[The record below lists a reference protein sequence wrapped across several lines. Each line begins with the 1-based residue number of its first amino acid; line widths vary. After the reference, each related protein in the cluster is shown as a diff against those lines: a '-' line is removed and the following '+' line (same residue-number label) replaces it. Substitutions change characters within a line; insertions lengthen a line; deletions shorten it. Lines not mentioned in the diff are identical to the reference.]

1 MTMPRISS
9 EQSGASLWARLT
21 TGKILGHWAWTAL
34 MILVAAALALPQI
47 DKYPPGGD
55 AVHSYVFAGYT
66 SDDSYSVLD
75 ALRTTQAQF
84 PEQLPF
90 YYVLLHLWGRVAG
103 HSLAV
108 ARLPAVFCGL
118 LSLALVYRLAREFVA
133 PVAGSFAALILLS
146 NAFYAFYYAHIRFY
160 TLLVCLSALVI
171 WLYLRI
177 VHARTS
183 PRLREYAALTVACL
197 SLVSTN
203 AFGLL
208 LYALLA
214 PYHLLA
220 ARKDRRWLLVMAAAL
235 AALLLAAPLLKVMLA
250 EGVAIAQRAHG
261 PRQND
266 SAQIFGAWATVMSNG
281 SPILLML
288 SVAGAVLGW
297 RLKLVRANPFSLLIP
312 LLLLCIWLAAEVTG
326 IVTIRRMRYFLVS
339 APVVV
344 VFAASGLYALYRLR
358 KPLALLTLLWLAA
371 GLHFAYTAHWNVW
384 IYWRDVSYHRPPWHL
399 VSRWMRQS
407 GENLLTM
414 TFDISHSRLGY
425 YRDKGLG
432 VEYFGQYGIDV
443 IDLEPEGIGDYTQ
456 PHYSGRTLS
465 FWVLY
470 QTSESD
476 ADTIAAIDANMTNF
490 GYEACQTADFP
501 NETVLVT
508 YRWTGLG
515 CVAPQTT
522 ASFATD
528 IGALAYADAA
538 LDGDGGELRVT
549 GRWQPQSDFD
559 YQTHNLGFQLLDQDW
574 RNLAQL
580 DIQLEHQ
587 EQLRSF
593 IIDVSAAPAGSYHL
607 MAIVYNAATGE
618 RYAWHDNEG
627 WIPEMR
633 QLAEIMIPELTS
645 ASS

>member
-9 EQSGASLWARLT
+9 EQSDASLWARLT
-21 TGKILGHWAWTAL
+21 ASKILGHWAWTAL

-47 DKYPPGGD
+47 DKYALGVD
-55 AVHSYVFAGYT
+55 AYHSYVFAGFT
-66 SDDSYSVLD
+66 SDDSFGVPD
-75 ALRTTQAQF
+75 ALRSVQTQF

-118 LSLALVYRLAREFVA
+118 LSLALMYRLAREFVA
-133 PVAGSFAALILLS
+133 PVAGSFAALILFS
-146 NAFYAFYYAHIRFY
+146 SAFYAFYYAHVRYY
-160 TLLVCLSALVI
+160 TLVVCLSALVI

-183 PRLREYAALTVACL
+183 PHLRGYAALTVACL
-197 SLVSTN
+197 ASITTH
-203 AFGLL
+203 AFGFL
-208 LYALLA
+208 LYALL
-214 PYHLLA
+214 PLYHLLA
-220 ARKDRRWLLVMAAAL
+220 ARKDRRWLLVIAAAT
-235 AALLLAAPLLKVMLA
+235 AALLLAAPLLRVMLT
-250 EGVAIAQRAHG
+250 EGIDFAQQGHG
-261 PRQND
+261 PRQDD
-266 SAQIFGAWATVMSNG
+266 SAQIIGAWAMVMSNG
-281 SPILLML
+281 SPILLAL
-288 SVAGAVLGW
+288 AVAGVVVGW
-297 RLKLVRANPFSLLIP
+297 RLKLVRANPFWLLFP
-312 LLLLCIWLAAEVTG
+312 LLLLCIWLAAEVAG
-326 IVTIRRMRYFLVS
+326 VVNVGKMRYLLVS

-344 VFAASGLYALYRLR
+344 VFAAAGHYALYRLH
-358 KPLALLTLLWLAA
+358 KPLALLALLWLAA
-371 GLHFAYTAHWNVW
+371 GLHFANTADWKVW
-384 IYWRDVSYHRPPWHL
+384 IQLRDHSYSRPPWHL

-515 CVAPQTT
+515 CVAPQVT

-528 IGALAYADAA
+528 IGALAYADVA
-538 LDGDGGELRVT
+538 LDSDGGELRVT
-549 GRWQPQSDFD
+549 GRWLPQPDFD
-559 YQTHNLGFQLLDQDW
+559 YENYNLGFQLLDEDW
-574 RNLAQL
+574 HNLAQL
-580 DIQLEHQ
+580 DIQLKYE

-593 IIDVSAAPAGSYHL
+593 IVDVSAAPPGSYRL
-607 MAIVYNAATGE
+607 MVLVYNVATGE

-633 QLAEIMIPELTS
+633 QLAEIMIPEPANT
-645 ASS
+645 AS